1 MEEEK
6 KDEEEEEEVHVEVEE
21 EAWRRRRR
29 KKRRPICSLRIYSC
43 IDLDYFTIF
52 GVTFFLNQFRAV
64 QDTVNSTHG

>member
-29 KKRRPICSLRIYSC
+29 KKRRPICS
-43 IDLDYFTIF
+43 TIF